1 MSKKLFI
8 TLIIIS
14 IVFIIPI
21 YWAAITSFK
30 PSSEVLSYPPSLVAK
45 QPTLAQFTKL
55 FTAGD
60 SIFTRYV
67 INTFILCGLSIG
79 MVLILSIMGGYSLSK
94 LPFKGSNI
102 IFLVIL
108 SIMMVPYQS
117 LLIPLYNLM
126 NAMGLLDSLF
136 GVSLIYTTYAMPFC
150 IFMMKNY
157 FSSLPNTL
165 RESALIDG
173 ASEIRILFGVHL
185 PLALPAIAT
194 VIVYVFLMTWN
205 DFILALNFTSSN
217 DVRNIQVGITLFATT
232 RFTRDWG
239 LINAGATFS
248 IIPSI
253 LVFLLLQKYYVEGM
267 TAGTNKE

>member
-1 MSKKLFI
+1 
-8 TLIIIS
+8 
-14 IVFIIPI
+14 
-21 YWAAITSFK
+21 
-30 PSSEVLSYPPSLVAK
+30 
-45 QPTLAQFTKL
+45 
-55 FTAGD
+55 
-60 SIFTRYV
+60 
-67 INTFILCGLSIG
+67 
-79 MVLILSIMGGYSLSK
+79 MGGYSLSK

-126 NAMGLLDSLF
+126 NSMGLLDSLF

>member
-1 MSKKLFI
+1 M
-8 TLIIIS
+8 
-14 IVFIIPI
+14 
-21 YWAAITSFK
+21 
-30 PSSEVLSYPPSLVAK
+30 
-45 QPTLAQFTKL
+45 
-55 FTAGD
+55 
-60 SIFTRYV
+60 
-67 INTFILCGLSIG
+67 
-79 MVLILSIMGGYSLSK
+79 
-94 LPFKGSNI
+94 
-102 IFLVIL
+102 
-108 SIMMVPYQS
+108 
-117 LLIPLYNLM
+117 
-126 NAMGLLDSLF
+126 
-136 GVSLIYTTYAMPFC
+136 
-150 IFMMKNY
+150 
-157 FSSLPNTL
+157 
-165 RESALIDG
+165 
-173 ASEIRILFGVHL
+173 RILFKVHL